1 MIGIALREGADLD
14 GFRAAVRRLA
24 ARRAPPESVSWSAA
38 GESDL
43 FGGGRGEAD
52 AAPPVGLP
60 RALGELIRLVVCHSD
75 RERYALLYAAVWRV
89 LNGERALLDVQS
101 DPLVHRLE
109 GMAKSVRRDLHKM
122 HAFVRFRETHD
133 PDGTERF
140 VSWFEPEHFIIE
152 ATAGFFVERF
162 RSLFWSIL
170 TPKGS
175 LHWDRAT
182 LTVGPPA
189 QRSDAPQSDGFEAA
203 WRCYYENVFNPA
215 RLNPKAMRQHM
226 PEKYWR
232 NLPEAASIAGL
243 VQQAPAQ
250 AREMIAREAAEREK
264 RDPLKAVAA
273 MAEQGPQTLE
283 ELNRL
288 IAASEPLSPGAD
300 RAVLGEGPMEPA
312 VAFVG
317 EQPGDQEEREGRPF
331 IGPAGQL
338 FDQALGEAGIYRS
351 SIYVTNAVKHFKY
364 EPRGKTRLHKRP
376 NPGEVKRYRWWLQRE
391 LCFVRPKLV
400 VAMGGTALL
409 GLTGKPLSVLRSRGP
424 IAFDGLPGYATVHP
438 SYLLRLPD
446 EAARREAYGAFR
458 DDLMAVRRLI
468 AANG

>member
-1 MIGIALREGADLD
+1 M
-14 GFRAAVRRLA
+14 LA
-24 ARRAPPESVSWSAA
+24 ARKAPPDSVSWCPA

-43 FGGGRGEAD
+43 FGEAPVET
-52 AAPPVGLP
+52 APPVGLP
-60 RALGELIRLVVCHSD
+60 RALGELIRLVVCHSE
-75 RERYALLYAAVWRV
+75 RERYALLYAAIWRV
-89 LNGERALLDVQS
+89 LNGERALLEIQS

-109 GMAKSVRRDLHKM
+109 TMAKSVRRDLHKM

-140 VSWFEPEHFIIE
+140 VAWFEPQHFIVE

-162 RSLFWSIL
+162 RSLVWSIL
-170 TPKGS
+170 TPVGS
-175 LHWDRAT
+175 LHWDRAN

-189 QRSDAPQSDGFEAA
+189 QRCDAPEPDAFEEA

-215 RLNPKAMRQHM
+215 RLNPRAMRQHM

-232 NLPEAASIAGL
+232 NLPEATSIAGL
-243 VQQAPAQ
+243 VQQAPAR
-250 AREMIAREAAEREK
+250 AREMMAREVAERQK

-288 IAASEPLSPGAD
+288 IAASEPLTPGAT
-300 RAVLGEGPMEPA
+300 RAVLGEGPLEPD

-338 FDQALGEAGIYRS
+338 FDKALAEAGIDRRRV
-351 SIYVTNAVKHFKY
+351 YVTNAVKHFKY
-364 EPRGKTRLHKRP
+364 EPRGKKRLHKRP

-391 LCFVRPKLV
+391 LSFVRPKLI

-409 GLTGKPLSVLRSRGP
+409 GLTGKPHSVLKVRGP
-424 IAFDGLPGYATVHP
+424 IELDGRAGYATVHP
-438 SYLLRLPD
+438 SYLLRLAD
-446 EAARREAYGAFR
+446 EPAKREAYDAFR
-458 DDLMAVRRLI
+458 DDLVAVRRLI

>member
-1 MIGIALREGADLD
+1 MIGVALREGADLD

-24 ARRAPPESVSWSAA
+24 ARRAPPESVSWSVAD
-38 GESDL
+38 ESDL
-43 FGGGRGEAD
+43 FGARQDDVD

-60 RALGELIRLVVCHSD
+60 RALGELIRLVVCHCD

-140 VSWFEPEHFIIE
+140 VSWFEPDHFIVE

-162 RSLFWSIL
+162 RSLVWSIL

-175 LHWDRAT
+175 LHWDRET

-243 VQQAPAQ
+243 VQQAPAR

-273 MAEQGPQTLE
+273 MAEQGPQTLA

-288 IAASEPLSPGAD
+288 IAASEPLTPGAD
-300 RAVLGEGPMEPA
+300 RAVLGEGPMEPM

-338 FDQALGEAGIYRS
+338 FDQALGEAGIDRAGV
-351 SIYVTNAVKHFKY
+351 YVTNAVKHFKY
-364 EPRGKTRLHKRP
+364 EPRGKKRLHKRP

-391 LCFVRPKLV
+391 LSFVRPKLV

-409 GLTGKPLSVLRSRGP
+409 GLTGKPLSVLKSRGP
-424 IAFDGLPGYATVHP
+424 IALDGLPGYATVHP
-438 SYLLRLPD
+438 SYLLRLQD
-446 EAARREAYGAFR
+446 EAAKREAYDAFR
-458 DDLMAVRRLI
+458 DDLIAVRRLI
-468 AANG
+468 VETR